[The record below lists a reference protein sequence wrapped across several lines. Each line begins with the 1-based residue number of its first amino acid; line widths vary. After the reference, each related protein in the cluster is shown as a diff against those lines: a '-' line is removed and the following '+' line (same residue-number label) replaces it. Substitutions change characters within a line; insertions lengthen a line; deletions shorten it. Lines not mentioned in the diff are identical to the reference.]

1 VIARRLGYAAA
12 GAAALAA
19 FAATPVPAAG
29 AGGDVVALPPTPSV
43 GQSADLLV
51 SIETVSAG
59 AAGDGTLS
67 VGFALSRAV
76 TAIDPGAGTFTV
88 DSTVGNVEVA
98 QAPAD
103 YDASKFD
110 ALGGVTVR
118 QVFAFTA
125 TPAGPRSVIAGAA
138 SPTQESAG
146 QQLLD
151 WLGATVISYPAEP
164 VAVGQSWMSGGATES
179 TTGVEVDVG
188 LQCRLAAVADDSYTV
203 EFSYAQTFSAPTT
216 AIGHVDGT
224 ISGQGTLVGRLDN
237 SLAVTGT
244 LDQSID
250 GIANRDGV
258 AAHLTATT
266 SIAIRSG

>member
-1 VIARRLGYAAA
+1 VIARRLGHVAAGTAAVASFAAIPAPAA
-12 GAAALAA
+12 GAA
-19 FAATPVPAAG
+19 
-29 AGGDVVALPPTPSV
+29 GDAIALPPAPSV
-43 GQSADLLV
+43 GQSANLLV

-67 VGFALSRAV
+67 VGFALNRAV
-76 TAIDPGAGTFTV
+76 TAVDPGGGTFTV

-98 QAPAD
+98 QAPAG

-110 ALGGVTVR
+110 ALDGVTVQ

-125 TPAGPRSVIAGAA
+125 NPTGPRSVIAGAA
-138 SPTQESAG
+138 SPTQETAG

-151 WLGATVISYPAEP
+151 WLGATVITYPAEP
-164 VAVGQSWMSGGATES
+164 VAVGHSWMSGGATAS
-179 TTGVEVDVG
+179 TTGVEVGVG
-188 LQCRLAAVADDSYTV
+188 LQCRLAAVADGSYTV
-203 EFSYAQTFSAPTT
+203 ELSYAQTFSAPAT

-237 SLAVTGT
+237 PLSVTGT

-250 GIANRDGV
+250 GIASRDGV
-258 AAHLTATT
+258 AAHLAATT